1 MGGERSWRKKSEVMG
16 SPAMSVKA
24 ALEDLLRHRRLHADG
39 PPLRGEDVRPRP
51 LPTGVRDVDVLLG
64 GGLPRGQVSEVHGPA
79 SSGRTALTLSIVAR
93 ATRAGA
99 LAAWVDPADRF
110 DPTTAAEA
118 GVVLARTL
126 WLRGG
131 AASTAGL
138 PRAVSAVGTLVGSG
152 LFEVVVLD
160 LAGQAGE
167 ARRLP
172 GATWIRLQRL
182 IEPWPTALV
191 LVGDAHLAHGP
202 SGASVALR
210 GQDAVWSGAP
220 GPGRLLRGLCVEAR
234 SGRQLARAARFELP
248 AS

>member
-1 MGGERSWRKKSEVMG
+1 MG
-16 SPAMSVKA
+16 SPATVKA
-24 ALEDLLRHRRLHADG
+24 ALEDLLRHRRLQADG

-51 LPTGVRDVDVLLG
+51 LATGVAEVDGLLG

-79 SSGRTALTLSIVAR
+79 SSGRTALAVSIMAR
-93 ATRAGA
+93 TTRAGA

-110 DPTTAAEA
+110 DPSGAAEA
-118 GVVLARTL
+118 GVDLRRVL

-131 AASTAGL
+131 AAETAGL
-138 PRAVSAVGTLVGSG
+138 ARAVAAVGTVLGSG

-160 LAGQAGE
+160 VVGQGVE

-182 IEPWPTALV
+182 IELQPTVLV
-191 LVGDAHLAHGP
+191 LLADAHLAHGP

-210 GQDAVWSGAP
+210 AMDARWSGAP
-220 GPGRLLRGLCVEAR
+220 GPGRLLQGLQVEAR
-234 SGRQLARAARFELP
+234 SGRRLARAARFELA
-248 AS
+248 ASS

>member
-1 MGGERSWRKKSEVMG
+1 MG
-16 SPAMSVKA
+16 SPATVKA
-24 ALEDLLRHRRLHADG
+24 ALEDLLRHRRLQAEG

-51 LPTGVRDVDVLLG
+51 LATGVAEVDGLLG

-79 SSGRTALTLSIVAR
+79 SCGRTALAVSIMAR
-93 ATRAGA
+93 TTRAGA

-110 DPTTAAEA
+110 DPSGAAEA
-118 GVVLARTL
+118 GVDLRRVL

-131 AASTAGL
+131 AAETAGL
-138 PRAVSAVGTLVGSG
+138 ARAVAAVGTVLGSG

-160 LAGQAGE
+160 VVGQGAE

-182 IEPWPTALV
+182 IELQPTVLV
-191 LVGDAHLAHGP
+191 LLADAHLAHGP

-210 GQDAVWSGAP
+210 ATDARWSGAP
-220 GPGRLLRGLCVEAR
+220 GPGRLLRGLQVEAR
-234 SGRQLARAARFELP
+234 SGRQLARAARFELA
-248 AS
+248 ASS